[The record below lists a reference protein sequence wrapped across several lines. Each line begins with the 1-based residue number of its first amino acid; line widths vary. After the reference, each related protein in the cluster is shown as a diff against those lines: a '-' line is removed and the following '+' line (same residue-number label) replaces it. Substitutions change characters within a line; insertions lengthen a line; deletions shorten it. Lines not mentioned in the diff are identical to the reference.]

1 MTYRYTSDEP
11 IRRRKLTLTEDQLH
25 ELKCYYVEDYVNDLT
40 NNELKEIVFQN
51 MLNNLSD
58 CSEKDVLIEVKNTFS
73 KAYLKELIYEVTNN
87 KSPPIADPW

>member
-1 MTYRYTSDEP
+1 MQYNYTSKESNYP
-11 IRRRKLTLTEDQLH
+11 NKVLLTKEQLH

>member
-1 MTYRYTSDEP
+1 MTYRYHSEDP
-11 IRRRKLTLTEDQLH
+11 IKRRKLTLTEEQLH

-51 MLNNLSD
+51 MLNNLND

-87 KSPPIADPW
+87 KSPPISDPW